1 MNTLL
6 LRSFAAVVTAA
17 LSGALGAQS
26 LTGRVVDPNGLP
38 IAGIEVDPG
47 SGSPTA
53 ITNAA
58 GVFTISPLPADSY
71 DVEYLPA
78 LAAPWAARMIVTSVV
93 GATNVGDVV
102 LQPGFALS
110 GIAQNGA
117 GAPLTSCNINVYSQS
132 GEKLFTPHD
141 GSDLAGHFSVTVPA
155 GTWDLRVQPPL
166 ATTLLARQMEDVVV
180 AGTVNVGVVVL
191 PAGHAVSGTVVDQT
205 SLVPVGN
212 TRLRV
217 TDSVTGERLLITND
231 TANTFGAFSVLV
243 PVGMWDVDFEP
254 PAGNTHVG
262 RRKYGVVVGGP
273 LALGQ
278 VKVKNGA
285 LVSGV
290 VNGPTGP
297 VAGADIDILDS
308 NGSKLFSPRDITD
321 AAGAFSIAVPTGSGY
336 RIRVEPPTSAKLVG
350 KLTAPV
356 SVSGATSLGT
366 IALAFGAPVRGVAT
380 GAGPEANAEVL
391 FFDAIGGEVIAV
403 GNHTDARGVCNT
415 FLPVGAHDI
424 DVRPEEGSYFMRTR
438 GQIRIVDLRKRVVRF
453 QPKPK
458 TLRCTLTAF
467 GTPTLAPGGT
477 LLADILIDNRTATPL
492 PVLMD
497 LVVTTPSG
505 PEIPMLTGVP
515 LTTPTVPLSLVGT
528 PIVVPPVPTADL
540 GKLVRLVVRFRDP
553 STQEVLDSATTAFVV
568 E

>member
-1 MNTLL
+1 MNTLH

-17 LSGALGAQS
+17 LSCALSAQS
-26 LTGRVVDPNGLP
+26 LTGRVVDPNGQP

-58 GVFTISPLPADSY
+58 GVFTISPLPTDSY

-78 LAAPWAARMIVTSVV
+78 IAAPWAARMIVTNVV

-110 GIAQNGA
+110 GIAQSSG
-117 GAPLTSCNINVYSQS
+117 GVPLTSCNINVYSQS

-141 GSDLAGHFSVTVPA
+141 GSDLTGHFSVTIPA

-166 ATTLLARQMEDVVV
+166 ATTLLARQIEDVVV
-180 AGTVNVGVVVL
+180 TGPVNVGVVTL

-212 TRLRV
+212 TRLKV
-217 TDSVTGERLLITND
+217 TDSVTGEHLLITND
-231 TANTFGAFSVLV
+231 TANTFGVFSVLV
-243 PVGMWDVDFEP
+243 PVGMWDIDFEP
-254 PAGNTHVG
+254 PVGNTHVG
-262 RRKYGVVVGGP
+262 RRKYGVVVAGP
-273 LALGQ
+273 SALGQ

-290 VNGPTGP
+290 VSGPSGP

-308 NGSKLFSPRDITD
+308 TGAKLFSPRDITD
-321 AAGAFSIAVPTGSGY
+321 AAGAFSIAVPTGGGY
-336 RIRVEPPTSAKLVG
+336 RIRVEPPTNAKLVG
-350 KLTAPV
+350 KLSAPV
-356 SVSGATSLGT
+356 SVAGATSLGT
-366 IALAFGAPVRGVAT
+366 IALAPGAAVRGFVT
-380 GAGPEANAEVL
+380 GAGPEANAELVFL
-391 FFDAIGGEVIAV
+391 DAAGDEIVAV
-403 GNHTDARGVCNT
+403 GNRTAGRGTCT
-415 FLPVGAHDI
+415 TSLPLGLHGVDI
-424 DVRPEEGSYFMRTR
+424 RPEEGSYFLRTHGR
-438 GQIRIVDLRKRVVRF
+438 VEIGDLGKSVVRF
-453 QPKPK
+453 QLKPK
-458 TLRCTLTAF
+458 ALRCTLTAL

-477 LLADILIDNRTATPL
+477 LLADIVIDNRTTAPL

-505 PEIPMLTGVP
+505 PEIAMLTGVP
-515 LTTPTVPLSLVGT
+515 LTAPTVPLSLIGT
-528 PIVVPPVPTADL
+528 PIVVPTIPSADL
-540 GKLVRLVVRFRDP
+540 GKLLRLVVRFRDP